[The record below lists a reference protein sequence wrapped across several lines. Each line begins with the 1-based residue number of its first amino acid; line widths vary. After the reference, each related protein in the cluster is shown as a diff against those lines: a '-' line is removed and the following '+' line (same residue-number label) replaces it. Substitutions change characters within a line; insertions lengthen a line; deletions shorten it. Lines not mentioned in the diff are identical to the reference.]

1 MSLTGHTLIQDLENE
16 TADVNSIYPV
26 STERSKTV
34 SERFE
39 NGSDLVLNVQ
49 DVFCTKFE
57 RT

>member
-16 TADVNSIYPV
+16 TTDVNSIYPV

-49 DVFCTKFE
+49 DLF
-57 RT
+57 